1 VARDQRLEQLLREN
15 LEAEQGLTEKAM
27 FGGRAWLLNGNL
39 VCAARDDGMLARLG
53 KDKDGWALEMPGIV
67 PMASRGRPMPG
78 WVRAGPGAFGDDAL
92 RRRLVDAA
100 LAFVRSLP
108 AKGDRRH

>member
-1 VARDQRLEQLLREN
+1 MARDEGLEELLRED
-15 LEAEQGLTEKAM
+15 LGSEPGLTEKTM

-39 VCAARDDGMLARLG
+39 LCGAREDGMLARLG
-53 KDKDGWALEMPGIV
+53 KDKDGWALALPEIA
-67 PMASRGRPMPG
+67 PMISRGRPMPG

-92 RRRLVDAA
+92 RRKLLDAA

-108 AKGDRRH
+108 AK